1 MRIAS
6 LLPAATDIVY
16 ALGLGDELV
25 AATFECD
32 IPADQRAQVAT
43 IVGGRD
49 TSQLTPA
56 EIDAYVRSQSAR
68 GADLYTLHEGALAAA
83 APDLVLT
90 QDLCRVCAI
99 DSGRVDDALRHLGC
113 DAEVV
118 TLDPHSVDQILE
130 SIVAV
135 GARAGVPDT
144 AVRLVASLR
153 ARLAHVAECVGQ
165 RPRPRVAV
173 IEWTDPVFGA
183 GHWIPDMVR
192 LAGGTP
198 VACHPAARSVPMT
211 WDAVTQEQPDV
222 VVVAPCGFGLDG
234 AADQATAVAEHFPGA
249 DVWGIDA
256 DALVVRPGPRVVE
269 GVEAMAGILHP
280 AAVAQRREVVRP
292 VQLAGASEWTDGGA
306 SMPSA
311 RSGAATGSPH
321 DA

>member
-16 ALGLGDELV
+16 ALGLGDDLV

-32 IPADQRAQVAT
+32 IPAHRRPDVAV

-49 TSQLTPA
+49 TAPLTPA
-56 EIDAYVRSQSAR
+56 EIDAYVRTQAAR
-68 GADLYTLHEGALAAA
+68 GADLYTIREGALSAA

-99 DSGRVDDALRHLGC
+99 DSGRVDDALRHLDC
-113 DAEVV
+113 DADVV
-118 TLDPHSVDQILE
+118 TLDPHSVDQIFE

-135 GARAGVPDT
+135 GARAGAPDK
-144 AVRLVASLR
+144 AGRLVASLR
-153 ARLAHVAECVGQ
+153 ARLAHVAERVRR

-183 GHWIPDMVR
+183 GHWIPDMVS

-198 VACHPAARSVPMT
+198 VACHPGARSVPTT
-211 WDAVTQEQPDV
+211 WDAVAHERPDV
-222 VVVAPCGFGLDG
+222 VMVAPCGFGLDE
-234 AADQATAVAEHFPGA
+234 AADQARDVARHFPDA
-249 DVWGIDA
+249 DVWAIDA
-256 DALVVRPGPRVVE
+256 DALVVRPGPRVVD

-280 AAVAQRREVVRP
+280 AVVAQRRDVVQP
-292 VQLAGASEWTDGGA
+292 VQLADTSDWTDGGA
-306 SMPSA
+306 SMPAA